1 MLIGIDIGGTFTD
14 IVIFDTKT
22 AQFEVIKVPTT
33 PQDPKDAVIG
43 VLGKRKDLT
52 TQTDLIFHATTIA
65 TNALLTRKGLPR
77 IALLTT
83 KGFRDVLEIGRQRRA
98 EIYNLYNSRPEPL
111 VKRAMRFT
119 VSERIDASGNEIEKL
134 DKAEVES
141 ISKKIKEKGVESVA
155 ISFINSYR
163 NAEHEIQ
170 AEQILRKNFD
180 GHISISSRVN
190 PEYREYERTSTTVVN
205 ACLSPIVSH
214 YLEQLKN
221 ELKNAGYNSP
231 IYVMNSAGGLDTVRF
246 ASEYPVSIIESGP
259 AAGVLAS
266 RYLAN
271 TLSLG
276 RVITFDMGGTTAKAG
291 TIIDGNPDMAYEFE
305 AAGKT
310 HSGRSIKGSGYAVR
324 HPFIDLAEA
333 SAGGGTIAWVDE
345 GGILKVGPHSAGSEP
360 GPAAYGRGGKLAT
373 VTDAHI
379 LLGHINPE
387 YLLGGSMKVYRDLA
401 FQAVT
406 ELSRKLGMGVNDTA
420 EGILKLI
427 NNSMAKILSIV
438 SVERGRDPRDFTM
451 LAFGGAGP
459 LHACDMSEDL
469 HISDIVIP
477 QHPGLFSAYGL
488 LTGDMVRVFSSPVMT
503 TNLDVGKEF
512 ESLKAKAI
520 EDLKTDGL
528 RPSKLME
535 FVEMRYIGQS
545 YEIVLPYDP
554 SKDLRKEFDLKHK
567 ELYGYSSTDQ
577 LEIINLR
584 VHAVVKVYKV
594 SIPSFQAKE
603 ANARPDHYRKAS
615 FDGVFE
621 EIPVYVREKLHPGDH
636 GKGPC
641 IIEEYDSTTKV
652 NRNWGFRID
661 EYGNIRMKKEVS
673 S

>member
-14 IVIFDTKT
+14 LVIYDTKT
-22 AQFEVIKVPTT
+22 AQFEGIKVPTT
-33 PQDPKDAVIG
+33 PQDPKKAVIG
-43 VLGKRKDLT
+43 ALGKRKDLA
-52 TQTDLIFHATTIA
+52 TQTELIFHATTIA

-83 KGFRDVLEIGRQRRA
+83 EGFRDVLEIGRQRRA

-119 VSERIDASGNEIEKL
+119 VNERIGASGDEIEKL
-134 DKAEVES
+134 DKTEVES
-141 ISKKIKEKGVESVA
+141 FSKKIKQKDVESVA

-170 AEQILRKNFD
+170 AEQVLRKTFY

-205 ACLSPIVSH
+205 ASLSPIVSH
-214 YLEQLKN
+214 YLEQLKD

-231 IYVMNSAGGLDTVRF
+231 LYVMNSGGGLDTVRF

-291 TIIDGNPDMAYEFE
+291 TVIDGNPDVAYEFE

-345 GGILKVGPHSAGSEP
+345 GGILRVGPQSAGSEP
-360 GPAAYGRGGKLAT
+360 GPAAYGRGGELAT
-373 VTDAHI
+373 ITDAHI

-387 YLLGGSMKVYRDLA
+387 YLLAGSMKVYRDLA
-401 FQAVT
+401 SQAVT
-406 ELSRKLGMGVNDTA
+406 ELSSKLGMGVNDTA

-459 LHACDMSEDL
+459 LHACDMADDL
-469 HISDIVIP
+469 HISYLVIP

-512 ESLKAKAI
+512 ESLKDKAI

-528 RPSKLME
+528 KPSKLME
-535 FVEMRYIGQS
+535 LMEMRYIGQS
-545 YEIVLPYDP
+545 YEIVLPYEP
-554 SKDLRKEFDLKHK
+554 GKDLRKEFDLKHK

-584 VHAVVKVYKV
+584 VHAVVKVDKV
-594 SIPSFQAKE
+594 SIPRFQAE
-603 ANARPDHYRKAS
+603 EGTARPDHYRNAS

-636 GKGPC
+636 GKGPS

-652 NRNWGFRID
+652 NRNWSFRLD